1 MDGIDAIKQI
11 HKIGELNALLSI
23 LYVAI
28 VIVAIFAIGK
38 KIMDVLGLE
47 TKASLYRKAQ
57 EERITN
63 LEKSIDEILKEI
75 DDNQDSLYKKQKVYH
90 EQSIQIRDQLKQNQE
105 GLSHQISDLSNMMSS
120 FIDTQ
125 NDRTVASFRSSLWR
139 MHKDFINQGYVTP
152 DGLKTFIEMGKLYEQ
167 SGGNDIYHEKLL
179 PEVESL
185 EIRYPDGSIY
195 TQKEGI

>member
-38 KIMDVLGLE
+38 KVMDVLGLE

-63 LEKSIDEILKEI
+63 LENTVNEILKEI
-75 DDNQDSLYKKQKVYH
+75 DDKHDALYKKQKGYH

-105 GLSHQISDLSNMMSS
+105 GLSSQITDLSNMMSN
-120 FIDTQ
+120 FITTQ

-139 MHKDFINQGYVTP
+139 MHKDFTSQGYITP
-152 DGLKTFIEMGKLYEQ
+152 DGLKTFLEMGKIYEKA
-167 SGGNDIYHEKLL
+167 GGNDIYHEILL
-179 PEVESL
+179 PDIEKL
-185 EIRYPDGSIY
+185 EIKYPEDEIL
-195 TQKEGI
+195 